1 MDVYQ
6 LVEKLGGEIVSNK
19 AVVIID
25 GEPVEVGGIIDN
37 EFKLNEKGIE
47 LAGKQKAPTK
57 RTRARNKNGT
67 LKADD
72 PSTPDVNEAW
82 TDGDD

>member
-1 MDVYQ
+1 MDVYE

-19 AVVIID
+19 AIVIID

-37 EFKLNEKGIE
+37 ELKLNEKGVE

-57 RTRARNKNGT
+57 RTRARNKDGT

-82 TDGDD
+82 TDGNN